1 MPWIR
6 LMLRQRVGPTRRE
19 SAVLHAVVT
28 ANAVG
33 EALRLQCQ
41 SMTDAGGGQIGP
53 EKLRN
58 LVSSRRDHGATA

>member
-1 MPWIR
+1 MDQIDAASACR
-6 LMLRQRVGPTRRE
+6 TDAHRE

-41 SMTDAGGGQIGP
+41 SMTDAGCD
-53 EKLRN
+53 LRI
-58 LVSSRRDHGATA
+58 AQ